1 MRESLFLLLLL
12 LLGSPLLAQSD
23 AAYQKAAT
31 RLDKI
36 IDYGLKK
43 NKKYPTRRIDDYAFA
58 RRVYLDA
65 IGRIPTYNELAAF
78 KKNASRNKRNELI
91 DKLIDSEG
99 YVSHSYNFMADM
111 LRIKGVPRFNSNNYS
126 EYIKESLRKN
136 KPYDEFVRE
145 LVSSNGLGYKPGN
158 GAAGYYLRDRGM
170 LLDNLAMTMKVFL
183 GTSMECAQ
191 CHDHPYDRWSQ
202 MDFYK
207 LAAFTSGTKM
217 VISSKNNVK
226 VKGLPR
232 H

>member
-1 MRESLFLLLLL
+1 
-12 LLGSPLLAQSD
+12 
-23 AAYQKAAT
+23 
-31 RLDKI
+31 
-36 IDYGLKK
+36 
-43 NKKYPTRRIDDYAFA
+43 
-58 RRVYLDA
+58 
-65 IGRIPTYNELAAF
+65 
-78 KKNASRNKRNELI
+78 
-91 DKLIDSEG
+91 
-99 YVSHSYNFMADM
+99 MADM
-111 LRIKGVPRFNSNNYS
+111 LRIKSVPRFNSNNYS

-170 LLDNLAMTMKVFL
+170 LLDNLSMTMKAFL

-191 CHDHPYDRWSQ
+191 CHDRSYDRWSQ

-226 VKGLPR
+226 VNKVKPSKLNETIAHALGLPIDKVYDLPNGR
-232 H
+232 PFKVADKGKPILEIF